1 MSLDKK
7 DGDSKPI
14 GDFDVETDAKAKS
27 QSVLLQIA
35 FDRIILD
42 EAHVIRNPKAGIS
55 KSVCRLRA
63 FRRWVVTGT
72 PVQKKELDM
81 YSLLRFLRVTPFDQ
95 LAVRLGINYCFFVP
109 KVIPNQLQVWKRWV
123 DSSKNK
129 NEETQGLLQLLIKTL
144 LLRRTKD
151 QKVEGSEPP
160 LVAMPTRYECW
171 FAFAVVATFYTFSF

>member
-1 MSLDKK
+1 VSLDKK

-14 GDFDVETDAKAKS
+14 GDFDVETDAMAKC
-27 QSVLLQIA
+27 QSVLLRIA

-42 EAHVIRNPKAGIS
+42 EAHAIRNPRAGIS
-55 KSVCRLRA
+55 QSVCRLRA
-63 FRRWVVTGT
+63 SRRWVVTGT
-72 PVQKKELDM
+72 PVQNKELDM

-95 LAVRLGINYCFFVP
+95 LAVRPGINYCFFVP

-129 NEETQGLLQLLIKTL
+129 NEQAQGRLQLLIKTL

-151 QKVEGSEPP
+151 QKVEGSEKP